1 MGWLREQING
11 INKKLKEKEY
21 ADIDTK
27 YKKTQIGIETHK
39 GAVKDLDKYYSA
51 LDKALMRFHE
61 MKMEEINKYVRE
73 YWQTTYKG
81 DDIDRIEIK
90 VKLAS
95 KSLLL

>member
-1 MGWLREQING
+1 MGWPREQING
-11 INKKLKEKEY
+11 ITKKLEKEY
-21 ADIDTK
+21 AEIDTK
-27 YKKTQIGIETHK
+27 YKKTQIGIEIHK

-90 VKLAS
+90 VKSAS

>member
-1 MGWLREQING
+1 
-11 INKKLKEKEY
+11 
-21 ADIDTK
+21 
-27 YKKTQIGIETHK
+27 
-39 GAVKDLDKYYSA
+39 
-51 LDKALMRFHE
+51 MRFHE

-90 VKLAS
+90 VKSAS